1 MFGSYI
7 TSRLKDGMKG
17 SNKQARRYTIP
28 AAVFITR
35 EQRDW
40 FCL

>member
-1 MFGSYI
+1 V
-7 TSRLKDGMKG
+7 KDGMKG

-35 EQRDW
+35 EQRER
-40 FCL
+40 FSL